1 MNNSC
6 VGKGATLSIVLSSYP
21 MNNACVGEGS
31 Q

>member
-1 MNNSC
+1 MNNAH
-6 VGKGATLSIVLSSYP
+6 VGGGATLLIVLSSYP